1 MSELILPK
9 INKETISKKE
19 YIFKNLAK
27 IINPENVLSHIDE
40 IKPYETD
47 ALAAYKQTPLV
58 VVPYFKEWTPPEF
71 SATLPPI
78 EQASWLDGS
87 GA

>member
-1 MSELILPK
+1 MSELVLPK

-27 IINPENVLSHIDE
+27 IINPENILSHADE

-47 ALAAYKQTPLV
+47 ALAAYTQTP
-58 VVPYFKEWTPPEF
+58 
-71 SATLPPI
+71 
-78 EQASWLDGS
+78 
-87 GA
+87 